1 MSYIIYIA
9 DDQDFTIADNA
20 PELLQCVTTME
31 QHGEHWEADNIEIY
45 NILAIWTT
53 GGNAETYVDSFQQQ
67 CDGRGAWLSLHARFD
82 GLENIAR

>member
-9 DDQDFTIADNA
+9 DDQDFTITDNA

-31 QHGEHWEADNIEIY
+31 QHGEHWEADNLEIY
-45 NILAIWTT
+45 NILSIWTT